1 MTVTTEVATQ
11 PASRPA
17 APEVDLAA
25 AGLLPPIPAAFLAGY
40 DLDLLAPL
48 SFLAPGE
55 LPDLS
60 ARGPASG
67 AADRRPLAEGLAVAN
82 RGYGHPRADALAA
95 RLADPAAR
103 VVVAGQQPGLFGG
116 PLYTFSKMMAVARF
130 AAALEAQGELA
141 VPLFWVATEDHDW
154 AEVSAAVFPTPDGP
168 RSFDLGPDPEP
179 LTPVGMRTFGEP
191 VANVLAALAAASPGD
206 LEREWLQTLGRWYR
220 PDARFGEAFCRL
232 MVHLL
237 GDRCP
242 LLVDAMHPALKAAER
257 PWLRRLVE
265 RRAQVEEALA
275 ARDAA
280 LAERGLPLQVH
291 PQRGASPLFLFQNG
305 ARRRVEWRG
314 GDGYALRGADGTG
327 AKGSAAG
334 SVADLLRAID
344 ENPGVV
350 SAGVLARPAL
360 QDAVLGTALFLVGPG
375 ELSYLPQAAA
385 AYAALEV
392 PPPIAG
398 LRPQAIVLEERQLAK
413 LAEAGV
419 SLADLLAHPE
429 ALDRARAV
437 ASGGDIVT
445 PVRQSVE
452 ASIDSLRP
460 AALALDGNLERPFEK
475 TREQVL
481 RALDLFA
488 EKALAAAAR
497 KDEVQTRRLA
507 QLREAV
513 LPLGRFQERVIS
525 TAHFGGR
532 YGPRLA
538 ASFWEQMG
546 LDPRRLQVIAP

>member
-1 MTVTTEVATQ
+1 MTVTTEVA
-11 PASRPA
+11 PAK
-17 APEVDLAA
+17 PEVDLAA

-48 SFLAPGE
+48 GFLAPGE

-60 ARGPASG
+60 GRSPAAISP
-67 AADRRPLAEGLAVAN
+67 DRRALAQGLAVAN
-82 RGYGHPRADALAA
+82 RAYGHPRADELAA
-95 RLADPAAR
+95 RLADPAVR
-103 VVVAGQQPGLFGG
+103 VVIAGQQPGLFGG
-116 PLYTFSKMMAVARF
+116 PLYTFSKLMAVARF
-130 AAALEAQGELA
+130 AGELA
-141 VPLFWVATEDHDW
+141 AKGELALPLFWVATEDHDW
-154 AEVSAAVFPTPDGP
+154 AEVSAAVFPTPEGP

-179 LTPVGMRTFGEP
+179 LTPVGVRTFGEP
-191 VANVLAALAAASPGD
+191 IEGVLAALAAAFPGD
-206 LEREWLQTLGRWYR
+206 LDREWIATLGRWYR

-237 GDRCP
+237 GERCP

-265 RRAQVEEALA
+265 RRAEVEEALA

-280 LAERGLPLQVH
+280 LEERGLPLQVTPH
-291 PQRGASPLFLFQNG
+291 RGASPLFLFQNG

-314 GDGYALRGADGTG
+314 ADGYALRGADGTG
-327 AKGSAAG
+327 KGAAG
-334 SVADLLRAID
+334 SVSDLLKAID

-360 QDAVLGTALFLVGPG
+360 QDAVFGTALFLVGPG

-385 AYAALEV
+385 TYAALEI

-429 ALDRARAV
+429 ALERARAI

-445 PVRQSVE
+445 PVRRSVE
-452 ASIDSLRP
+452 AAIASLQP
-460 AALALDGNLERPFEK
+460 AALALDPNLERPFEK
-475 TREQVL
+475 TKEQVL

-497 KDEVQTRRLA
+497 KDEVQARRLT

-513 LPLGRFQERVIS
+513 LPLGRFQERVVA

>member
-1 MTVTTEVATQ
+1 MTVATEVAR
-11 PASRPA
+11 RPA

-25 AGLLPPIPAAFLAGY
+25 AGLLPAIPAAFLSGY

-55 LPDLS
+55 LPDRS
-60 ARGPASG
+60 ARSQAGGPGTSQ
-67 AADRRPLAEGLAVAN
+67 DRRALAEGLAIAN
-82 RGYGHPRADALAA
+82 RGYGHPQADALAA
-95 RLADPAAR
+95 RLTDPAVR

-130 AAALEAQGELA
+130 AAALEAGGELA
-141 VPLFWVATEDHDW
+141 LPLFWVATEDHDW
-154 AEVSAAVFPTPDGP
+154 AEVSAAVFPTPDGA

-191 VANVLAALAAASPGD
+191 VAAVLASLTAAFPGD
-206 LEREWLQTLGRWYR
+206 LDRAWLEALGRWYR

-265 RRAQVEEALA
+265 RRAEVEAALA

-280 LAERGLPLQVH
+280 LADRGLPLQVT

-314 GDGYALRGADGTG
+314 ADGYALRGADGTE
-327 AKGSAAG
+327 AKGR
-334 SVADLLRAID
+334 VADLLRTID

-350 SAGVLARPAL
+350 SPGVLARPAL
-360 QDAVLGTALFLVGPG
+360 QDAVFGTALFLVGPG

-385 AYAALEV
+385 TYAALEV
-392 PPPIAG
+392 PPPVAA

-419 SLADLLAHPE
+419 SLADLLARP
-429 ALDRARAV
+429 ADLDRARAV
-437 ASGGDIVT
+437 ASGGDVVA

-452 ASIDSLRP
+452 ASIEALRP
-460 AALALDGNLERPFEK
+460 AALALDPNLERPFEK

-513 LPLGRFQERVIS
+513 LPLGRFQERVIA

-532 YGPRLA
+532 HGPRLA

>member
-1 MTVTTEVATQ
+1 MPV
-11 PASRPA
+11 
-17 APEVDLAA
+17 VDLGA

-40 DLDLLAPL
+40 DLDLLSPL
-48 SFLAPGE
+48 GFLAPGE
-55 LPDLS
+55 LP
-60 ARGPASG
+60 AWGAERPAGPAPGSPG
-67 AADRRPLAEGLAVAN
+67 DRRALAQGLAVAN

-95 RLADPAAR
+95 RLADPAVK
-103 VVVAGQQPGLFGG
+103 VVIAGQQPGLFGG
-116 PLYTFSKMMAVARF
+116 PLYTFSKMMAVARW
-130 AAALEAQGELA
+130 AAALEARGEPA
-141 VPLFWVATEDHDW
+141 VPVFWVATEDHDW
-154 AEVSAAVFPTPDGP
+154 TEVTSAVFQTPAGP

-179 LTPVGMRTFGEP
+179 LTPVGMRTFGPP
-191 VANVLAALAAASPGD
+191 VAGVLAALAAAAPGD
-206 LEREWLQTLGRWYR
+206 LEAEWLQTLGRWYR

-232 MVHLL
+232 MIHLL
-237 GDRCP
+237 GERCP

-265 RRAQVEEALA
+265 RRSAVEEALA

-280 LAERGLPLQVH
+280 LAERGFPLQVT

-305 ARRRVEWRG
+305 ERRRVEWRG
-314 GDGYALRGADGTG
+314 ADGFALRGVGSPGGQAA
-327 AKGSAAG
+327 AKEGRSG

-344 ENPGVV
+344 DNPGVV
-350 SAGVLARPAL
+350 SAGVLARPAV
-360 QDAVLGTALFLVGPG
+360 QDAVFGTALILLGPG

-385 AYAALEV
+385 VYAALEV
-392 PPPIAG
+392 PAPVAA
-398 LRPQAIVLEERQLAK
+398 LRPQALVLEERQLAK
-413 LAEAGV
+413 LGEAGV
-419 SLADLLAHPE
+419 GLADLLGDPQ

-437 ASGGDIVT
+437 AGGGDIAA

-452 ASIDSLRP
+452 ASIAALRP
-460 AALALDGNLERPFEK
+460 AALALDPNLERPYEK
-475 TREQVL
+475 TREQIL

-513 LPLGRFQERVIS
+513 MPLGRFQERVMS
-525 TAHFGGR
+525 TAYFGGR

-546 LDPRRLQVIAP
+546 LDPRQLQVVAP